1 MAHRQNPL
9 TVIAMAVCALL
20 VASCSATI
28 SGHGHSAI
36 PPVAPDA
43 SMTVTG
49 DANSNFDRL
58 AKNALTDVFAFW
70 QQAYPSV
77 SGGKVFPPLTG
88 GIYSVDDKHVTAAD
102 LKNGCL
108 KEQPKAIVDNA
119 FFCEID
125 DSIAYDRVG
134 FIPDLVQK
142 YGQFFVAL
150 LFGHE
155 VGHAIQ
161 DRLGTIDDMPS
172 IAKETQADCAAGA
185 FTEWVLNLKA
195 PHWRVST
202 AELEKVLVGYIQL
215 RDPNPHSPSDEGT
228 HGNGFDRLSALDT
241 GITSGVTACF
251 ADNWTDRAFTERPFI
266 DGSDYNNN
274 GNEAEGEVL
283 NAGSQDQGGG
293 GLQPDLN
300 AFWKQAAASIGKS
313 WTDVK
318 IAEAA
323 HPPCMSG
330 TTSEFGY
337 CASDNTV
344 YYSKTIADEAYAY
357 GDYAL
362 GTLFV
367 YGWGMAVRSKLFNRP
382 LNNADALIAASCYA
396 GAYSQSIN
404 VETPT
409 APRTFAL
416 SPADMDEATAAVLTM
431 VGDPLAYGA
440 RGTSSLDRI
449 DAFVKG
455 YFGGLKGC

>member
-1 MAHRQNPL
+1 
-9 TVIAMAVCALL
+9 
-20 VASCSATI
+20 
-28 SGHGHSAI
+28 
-36 PPVAPDA
+36 
-43 SMTVTG
+43 MTVEG
-49 DANSNFDRL
+49 DAHTPFDRL
-58 AKNALTDVFAFW
+58 AKNALSDVFDFW
-70 QQAYPSV
+70 RQSYPEI
-77 SGGKVFPPLTG
+77 SGGQAFPPLTG
-88 GIYSVDDKHVTAAD
+88 GVYSVDDKNITRAD

-108 KEQPKAIVDNA
+108 KEEPKAIVDNA
-119 FFCEID
+119 FFCEVD
-125 DSIAYDRVG
+125 DSIVYDRVG

-161 DRLGTIDDMPS
+161 DRLGSIDDLPS

-185 FTEWVLNLKA
+185 FTAWALDLKA

-202 AELEKVLVGYIQL
+202 TELEKVLVGYIQL
-215 RDPNPHSPSDEGT
+215 RDPDPHSPTDAGT
-228 HGNGFDRLSALDT
+228 HGNGFDRLSALDA
-241 GITSGVTACF
+241 GITSGVKACY
-251 ADNWTDRAFTERPFI
+251 ATSWADRAFTERPFVS
-266 DGSDYNNN
+266 GSDYENN
-274 GNEAEGEVL
+274 GNEPEDEVL

-300 AFWKQAAASIGKS
+300 AFWQQAAQSIGKPWS
-313 WTDVK
+313 NVK
-318 IAEAA
+318 IAEAS
-323 HPPCMSG
+323 HPPCMAG
-330 TTSEFGY
+330 TASEFGY
-337 CASDNTV
+337 CPSDNTV
-344 YYSKTIADEAYAY
+344 YYSKDIADQAYKY

-367 YGWGMAVRSKLFNRP
+367 YGWGMAVRKQLFDRP
-382 LNNADALIAASCYA
+382 LNNSDALIAASCYA

-404 VETPT
+404 VDTP
-409 APRTFAL
+409 APSRTFTL